1 MFTLF
6 WAGDVFAPNHRFEG
20 QSIQHILQSSFIN
33 SFKHLAE
40 RLQDLKNVIG
50 FEVMVKRRKKSDGNV
65 VECNFLLTPF
75 FFLSIERTSSWI
87 YWLINVERIRSYR
100 QPYLW

>member
-6 WAGDVFAPNHRFEG
+6 WAGDVFAPNHRFDG
-20 QSIQHILQSSFIN
+20 QSIQQILQSSFIN

-50 FEVMVKRRKKSDGNV
+50 FEVMVKKKMGRGEW
-65 VECNFLLTPF
+65 ECC
-75 FFLSIERTSSWI
+75 RT
-87 YWLINVERIRSYR
+87 L
-100 QPYLW
+100 PYLFTKCLFYLFICRMNLILDILGYQH